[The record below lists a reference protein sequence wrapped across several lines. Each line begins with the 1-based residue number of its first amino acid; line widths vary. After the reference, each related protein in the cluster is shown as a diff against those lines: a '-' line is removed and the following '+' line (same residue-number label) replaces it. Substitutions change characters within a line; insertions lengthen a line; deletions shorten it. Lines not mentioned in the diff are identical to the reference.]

1 MPMIQVKVS
10 QGDLLYHA
18 VHGLCRVDD
27 LLKENQ
33 AGKETLS
40 YSLVPKVA
48 NRMKERFIITSTDL
62 QESGFHVLISLKEA
76 NEILACLQSGKMENK
91 RLAESASCSE
101 NQVWDLAKDIW
112 SFSRETL
119 EIKDHKKRQ
128 TLERSAKG
136 LIRELAYVL
145 QITLKETA
153 AKVRKCL
160 GDTPKIN
167 PTVLVAL
174 VRASGD

>member
-1 MPMIQVKVS
+1 MVSLQVN

-18 VHGLCRVDD
+18 VHGLCRVDCVAR
-27 LLKENQ
+27 ENR

-62 QESGFHVLISLKEA
+62 FESGFHVLITQEEA
-76 NEILACLQSGKMENK
+76 HQVLSCLQSGKI
-91 RLAESASCSE
+91 ESKAPSFSPSSE
-101 NQVWDLAKDIW
+101 NQIWDLARDIL
-112 SFSRETL
+112 SFSRETV
-119 EIKDHKKRQ
+119 EIKDHKQRQ
-128 TLERSAKG
+128 LLDRSAKG
-136 LIRELAYVL
+136 LIRELAYVF

-153 AKVRKCL
+153 AKIRKCL

-174 VRASGD
+174 IRASGD

>member
-1 MPMIQVKVS
+1 MQLKVS
-10 QGDLLYHA
+10 QGDPLYHA
-18 VHGLCRVDD
+18 VHGLCRVDGVF
-27 LLKENQ
+27 KENRS
-33 AGKETLS
+33 GKETLC

-62 QESGFHVLISLKEA
+62 QESGFHILISLKEA
-76 NEILACLQSGKMENK
+76 NGILAYLQSGKRESK
-91 RLAESASCSE
+91 GSAEPNGAE
-101 NQVWDLAKDIW
+101 NQVWDLAKDIL
-112 SFSRETL
+112 SFARETL

-145 QITLKETA
+145 QITLKEAA

-160 GDTPKIN
+160 GDTSKIN